1 MSENKIYRAGLIIIG
16 NEILS
21 GRTKDK
27 NLGYIAEKLTEAGIR
42 LSEVRVIPD
51 IEDEVI
57 ETVRHLSSKFDYV
70 FTTGGIGPTH
80 DDITSYCVGK
90 AFDAPL
96 EENKD
101 AVAMLADY
109 YPEGQLTQARL
120 RMAQI
125 PVGASLIPNPVS
137 GAPGFQLGNV
147 YVMAGVPRIMQGMCD
162 YVVPTLA
169 GGVPMESITIE
180 CKTGESIIAAAL
192 GDIDAKYSDIDI
204 GSYPSFKNGFPS
216 VSLVLRA
223 TDMTHLTQA
232 VDELRGVLKDMAIEI
247 MNDQ

>member
-1 MSENKIYRAGLIIIG
+1 MTENKIYRAGLIIIG

-27 NLGYIAEKLTEAGIR
+27 NLGYIAEKLNDAGIR
-42 LSEVRVIPD
+42 LTEARVIPD
-51 IEDEVI
+51 IEDEVV

-80 DDITSYCVGK
+80 DDITSACVAK
-90 AFDAPL
+90 AFDVAL

-109 YPEGQLTQARL
+109 YPEGQLTPARL
-120 RMAQI
+120 TMAQI

-137 GAPGFQLGNV
+137 GAPGFQLNNV

-169 GGVPMESITIE
+169 GGAPMESITIE

-192 GDIDAKYSDIDI
+192 GDVDAKYSDIDI

-223 TDMTHLTQA
+223 VDVARMTQVA
-232 VDELRGVLKDMAIEI
+232 DELRALLASMNIEI
-247 MNDQ
+247 MNDA